1 LLSWRSPWWFL
12 WWWWWWWWR
21 LLKKCVRV
29 GKRDGDYGKQNKG
42 EPSINARSGRERNN
56 EGKGR
61 RRETLSTPR

>member
-1 LLSWRSPWWFL
+1 V
-12 WWWWWWWWR
+12 
-21 LLKKCVRV
+21 CV
-29 GKRDGDYGKQNKG
+29 GKRDGDDYGKQNKG